1 MTYSRQSLE
10 KKATYRPDIQG
21 LRAVAALLVA
31 TYHIWFGRVSGGVDV
46 FFAVSAFLITTSLLR
61 QLDTK
66 GRVDFV
72 AFWGGLARR
81 LLPAAMLV
89 LFTVALA
96 SMIWL
101 PRTLWDK
108 TIEQMVASIFYVE
121 NWQLAHDAVD
131 YLAQG
136 RAASPVQH
144 YWALSTQGQIYVL
157 WPIVFAVSIAAAAR
171 LRAKPRTIVGGAFA
185 GIFIASFALSIV
197 ATRNNQ
203 TFTYFNTF
211 ARLWEFCLGAWL
223 AFQPRVTLNRH
234 LRVAFGWIGL
244 VGIIVCGAIFQVSRV
259 FPGYAALWPVGCAVL
274 IVLAG
279 PSGSRFGADRLL
291 ASRPL
296 VYIGG
301 ISYGLYLWHWPALVF
316 YRWFTDFMDVGLVA
330 GLGIVTASMALA
342 AVSTRLVE
350 NPLRFSGLTLAT
362 PGRLAA
368 FVAAGVIP
376 SLLVSAAWADYY
388 VRQKRYD
395 ERPIS
400 AESADYPGALAL
412 ENGFK
417 YAGKSH
423 LPLYPGMLAVQHD
436 LSAIY
441 TDGCYRPDADWER
454 QHCVYGDRSSART
467 LALVGGSHSVH
478 WLPALD
484 AIAKKQDW
492 RIVVYT
498 KSNCI
503 FGDEIGDLQ
512 YDEWCREW
520 NERTLA
526 ILLADRPPVIFT
538 TATRG
543 SGAREHVPE
552 GFLTRWRRLQAAGI
566 EVIAIR
572 DTPWMQFWVP
582 ECLDMKGHDLSS
594 CSQARANVLAT
605 TSPLLHSSNRPP
617 NVSFIDMSEYFCND
631 TTCPPAI
638 GNVIVYVD
646 DSHITS
652 TYSRT
657 LAPMLSRKL
666 AAVLPEGW

>member
-144 YWALSTQGQIYVL
+144 YWALSTQGQIYFL

-171 LRAKPRTIVGGAFA
+171 LRAKPRTIVAGAFA

-223 AFQPRVTLNRH
+223 AFQPGVTLNRH